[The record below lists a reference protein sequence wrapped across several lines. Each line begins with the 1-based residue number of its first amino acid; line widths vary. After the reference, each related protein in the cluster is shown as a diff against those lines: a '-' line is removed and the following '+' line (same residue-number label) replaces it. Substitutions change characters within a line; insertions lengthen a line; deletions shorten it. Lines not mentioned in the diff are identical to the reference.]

1 MITERLAAEAPKALK
16 RALKVLAS
24 GGVVAF
30 PTDTVY
36 GLGAPAFKVESIER
50 LYAIKGRQQTKAIAV
65 LIAEPGDLGKVAKE
79 PSEQAVRLAQRFW
92 PGALTLV
99 LARHPDLPSV
109 LSPNDTIGVRVPNHP
124 VAQALLA
131 AAGPLAVTSANVAGG
146 ANARSAFEV
155 LVQLGGR
162 IELVLDGGQTPGDRP
177 STVVELTG
185 PQPRVLRAGP
195 ISEEQIKAALD

>member
-1 MITERLAAEAPKALK
+1 MAAGAGDGAPGPGGPAAPAGGGAVITERRAAEAPKAVK

-79 PSEQAVRLAQRFW
+79 PNEQAMRLAQHFW

-99 LARHPDLPSV
+99 LACHPDLPGV
-109 LSPNDTIGVRVPNHP
+109 LSPNDTIGMA
-124 VAQALLA
+124 VADHLA
-131 AAGPLAVTSANVAGG
+131 ASRLLSGV
-146 ANARSAFEV
+146 R
-155 LVQLGGR
+155 
-162 IELVLDGGQTPGDRP
+162 
-177 STVVELTG
+177 
-185 PQPRVLRAGP
+185 
-195 ISEEQIKAALD
+195 

>member
-1 MITERLAAEAPKALK
+1 MAAGAGDGAPGPGGPAAPAGGGAVITERRAAEAPKALK

-79 PSEQAVRLAQRFW
+79 PSEQAVRLAPRFW
-92 PGALTLV
+92 PEAPMRAAPLRCWCNWAGASSWCWT
-99 LARHPDLPSV
+99 
-109 LSPNDTIGVRVPNHP
+109 
-124 VAQALLA
+124 
-131 AAGPLAVTSANVAGG
+131 AG
-146 ANARSAFEV
+146 
-155 LVQLGGR
+155 
-162 IELVLDGGQTPGDRP
+162 RP
-177 STVVELTG
+177 PATG
-185 PQPRVLRAGP
+185 PPRWWN
-195 ISEEQIKAALD
+195 